1 MKSALNPLDR
11 ALLSRQVCLGLCPLS
26 RTNIGRPDC
35 ADLALDA
42 TLVTANVDHMLRVPG
57 LRVEEFSCRESLP
70 IQGDLGCIT
79 ATRKLA
85 ASLRRLFVRPSTRAC
100 ARRIRWTHGHDQH
113 TQSLDADAERLCR
126 RRKEAASTATH
137 SIVA

>member
-1 MKSALNPLDR
+1 MKPALNPLDR

-42 TLVTANVDHMLRVPG
+42 TLVTANVDHLLRVPG

-70 IQGDLGCIT
+70 IQGDLGVHHGDSEAC
-79 ATRKLA
+79 RLLA
-85 ASLRRLFVRPSTRAC
+85 STLRSAQY
-100 ARRIRWTHGHDQH
+100 ARMR
-113 TQSLDADAERLCR
+113 SANPLDARSRPAHSEPR
-126 RRKEAASTATH
+126 R
-137 SIVA
+137 